1 MKISKEQIATG
12 LLVVYFLAVL
22 IIAVYISN

>member
-1 MKISKEQIATG
+1 MKVSKEQIATG
-12 LLVVYFLAVL
+12 VLVVYFLAVL